1 MRGMVRESGR
11 MLRYGAVAVIV
22 CFMFAPTAIMA
33 ILSFSGE
40 SFVSFPPENWGLRQY
55 REALFGGRWM
65 PALGRSLVVAGA
77 SSAVAL
83 FAGVL
88 AVVAMNRAGL
98 RGRRLLQAL
107 AVGPLLVPSL
117 ALAIALYIVL
127 ARIHLL
133 GTGAGLVLA
142 HSVLALPFVV
152 LVVNAAAARVSLD
165 LERAAM
171 SLGAGR
177 ARALLDVT
185 GRILLPAF
193 VAAAVLAFLTSFD
206 EVVVT
211 SFVAGIGYETL
222 PRAIF
227 DDVRSGV
234 DPAIAAIGMLLTAV
248 TAFLLGGAALVR
260 RKAP

>member
-1 MRGMVRESGR
+1 VRRRARKIGH
-11 MLRYGAVAVIV
+11 LVRYAALAFIVA
-22 CFMFAPTAIMA
+22 FMFAPTAIMA
-33 ILSFSGE
+33 VLSFSGE
-40 SFVSFPPENWGLRQY
+40 PHVSFPPEEWGLRQY
-55 REALFGGRWM
+55 HQALFGGRWM

-83 FAGVL
+83 AVGVL
-88 AVVAMNRAGL
+88 ALVAMNRAGL
-98 RGRRLLQAL
+98 RGQKLLQAL
-107 AVGPLLVPSL
+107 AMGPLLVPSL
-117 ALAIALYIVL
+117 ALAIALYIVF

-133 GTGAGLVLA
+133 GTGAGLILA

-152 LVVNAAAARVSLD
+152 IVVNAAAARVPLD

-171 SLGAGR
+171 GLGAGR

-248 TAFLLGGAALVR
+248 TGLLLGGAALVR
-260 RKAP
+260 RKAA

>member
-1 MRGMVRESGR
+1 MSRTAREAGRIVRYAA
-11 MLRYGAVAVIV
+11 LAFIV
-22 CFMFAPTAIMA
+22 GFMFAPTVIMA
-33 ILSFSGE
+33 VLSFSGE
-40 SFVSFPPENWGLRQY
+40 SRVSFPPEDWGLRQY
-55 REALFGGRWM
+55 DQALFGGRWM

-83 FAGVL
+83 AVGVL
-88 AVVAMNRAGL
+88 ALVAMNRAGL
-98 RGRRLLQAL
+98 RGQKLLQAL
-107 AVGPLLVPSL
+107 AMGPLLVPSL
-117 ALAIALYIVL
+117 AFAIALYIVL

-133 GTGAGLVLA
+133 GTGAGLILA

-152 LVVNAAAARVSLD
+152 IVVNAAAARVPLD

-171 SLGAGR
+171 GLGAGR

-248 TAFLLGGAALVR
+248 TALLLGGAALVR
-260 RKAP
+260 RRAV